1 MAATAAEP
9 QPAKLPLP
17 GGTRG
22 ATVELHPLTCARM
35 HCAPGFLD
43 RPSGRLAPLKTLVS
57 RTSEDDLVEIPVV
70 AFLVRHPSA
79 GDLLVDTGLHPSV
92 AVEPKNALGRWG
104 GLLFKDI
111 RMATEDSVPAQL
123 RALGVEPAAV
133 RTVVM
138 THLHADHAGA
148 ISEFPAATFV
158 VDAREWAA
166 AAGGSDRD
174 GYVRRQFDHGFD
186 WRLVDFDGPTG
197 DSFASFGRSVDLFG
211 DGSVR
216 LVSTPGHSA
225 GHQSVV
231 LRLRDREALLCG
243 DAAYTHDAIENGT
256 VPYIVEDEHRY
267 KRSLREIQLYLEQTP
282 DTLVVPGHELAAMR
296 LLDRVY

>member
-1 MAATAAEP
+1 MAETAAEP

-17 GGTRG
+17 GGSKG
-22 ATVELHPLTCARM
+22 ASVQLHPLICARM
-35 HCAPGFLD
+35 QCAPGLLD
-43 RPSGRLAPLKTLVS
+43 RPEGRFAPLKTLVS
-57 RTSEDDLVEIPVV
+57 RVPEDELVEIPVV
-70 AFLVRHPSA
+70 AFVVRHPTA
-79 GDLLVDTGLHPSV
+79 GDVLVDTGLHPSV
-92 AVEPKNALGRWG
+92 AVEPKGALGRWG

-111 RMATEDSVPAQL
+111 RMATEDSIPAQL
-123 RALGVEPAAV
+123 RAMELEASEV

-148 ISEFPAATFV
+148 LSEFPSATFV
-158 VDAREWAA
+158 LDAREWAA
-166 AAGGSDRD
+166 AAEGSERD

-186 WRLVDFDGPTG
+186 FRLVDFDGPTG

-225 GHQSVV
+225 GHVSVV

-243 DAAYTHDAIENGT
+243 DAAYTMDAIENDT
-256 VPYIVEDEHRY
+256 VPYIVDDEHRY
-267 KRSLREIQLYLEQTP
+267 RRSLREIQLYLEQTP
-282 DTLVVPGHELAAMR
+282 GALVVPGHEMAVMR
-296 LLDRVY
+296 RLDRAY